1 MPLEM
6 KWFSESPVLAILR
19 GVTPDEVLPVSEAL
33 LAEGIKAVEVPLNS
47 PDAFVSIEKLADKFG
62 ADALIGAGTVLTA
75 EDVRRVR
82 NAGGRLVV
90 SPNFDADVTAET
102 KAQGLAS
109 MPGVFTPTEAFAA
122 LKAGA
127 DALKYFPAELGGP
140 AAVKAW
146 RAVIPPDVVI
156 AATGGVSADTLS
168 AWLESGCQ
176 IAGAGSWLYRPGA
189 APSDVK
195 ARAREFGAAYKK
207 ICDKTQTDG
216 TG

>member
-19 GVTPDEVLPVSEAL
+19 GVTPDEVLSVAGAL
-33 LAEGIKAVEVPLNS
+33 LAGGVKAVEVPLNS
-47 PDAFVSIEKLADKFG
+47 PDAFVSIEKLAAEFG
-62 ADALIGAGTVLTA
+62 ADAFIGAGTVLTA
-75 EDVRRVR
+75 EDARRAGA
-82 NAGGRLVV
+82 AGGRFAV
-90 SPNFDADVTAET
+90 SPNFDADVTAEI
-102 KAQGLAS
+102 KAQGLAAV
-109 MPGVFTPTEAFAA
+109 PGVFTPTEAFAA

-146 RAVIPPDVVI
+146 RAVIPSDVVI
-156 AATGGVSADTLS
+156 AATGGVSAETLP

-189 APSDVK
+189 AAADVK
-195 ARAREFGAAYKK
+195 ARAQELRGAYRKFCAE
-207 ICDKTQTDG
+207 TQTG
-216 TG
+216 R